1 MNPVIYS
8 FRGASG
14 TNYSYYAFGM
24 DFRPKDSQF
33 GNYMFARQ
41 SSEGRWVPVY
51 IGQGNLKE
59 RVNDQAHISLVRKK
73 GATHILA
80 RMNPNEQ
87 LRRVEELD
95 MLAGHPEAC
104 VPTGCNENKS
114 VKPAPLRV
122 AQKRN

>member
-1 MNPVIYS
+1 MNPPVS
-8 FRGASG
+8 NFRGASG
-14 TNYSYYAFGM
+14 TNYSYYIFDLAFS
-24 DFRPKDSQF
+24 PKDSQF
-33 GNYMFARQ
+33 GNYMFAKQ
-41 SSEGRWVPVY
+41 SDQGHWVPVY

-59 RVNDQAHISLVRKK
+59 HMSDKRQVSLVRKK

-87 LRRVEELD
+87 LRRVEEMD

-104 VPTGCNENKS
+104 VPNGCNENRS